1 MDKERMK
8 GFSRK
13 VFADMAGGMAAGL
26 AYLGTKTGLFEAMAG
41 KGALTQE
48 RAKLMPTPRRA
59 PRPPHKPLFLRGF
72 DRQVKTIEGPRVAD
86 DAVIGFVPPQLADR
100 GGLQRWNRQGE

>member
-8 GFSRK
+8 GFTQK

-26 AYLGTKTGLFEAMAG
+26 AYLGTKTGLFETMVG

-48 RAKLMPTPRRA
+48 
-59 PRPPHKPLFLRGF
+59 
-72 DRQVKTIEGPRVAD
+72 QVVSVFTEQPVVA
-86 DAVIGFVPPQLADR
+86 A
-100 GGLQRWNRQGE
+100 